1 MMLTFTEWLIASL
14 VLAAGSTLQGAVG
27 TGIGLVSVPLLA
39 LIEPRLVPGSA
50 LFSSLALTGLMLV
63 RERRAVDLFGIKW
76 GIAGRIGGTLV
87 ASYLLV
93 NLPTEETNLII
104 GALVLLGVI
113 LSISGLSVTRITGTL
128 IGAGVLS
135 GIMGTLSSVGG
146 PPMAL
151 LYQDAKGPKIRATL
165 AGFFILGTN
174 ISLLA
179 LILVGNFGWSEFV
192 TSLTLVPG
200 VLLGYLLSGQVKT
213 WLDKGYMRPAILAVC
228 AASAFAVIVKQF

>member
-1 MMLTFTEWLIASL
+1 MLTTTEWLVASL

-27 TGIGLVSVPLLA
+27 TGIGLISVPLLA

-50 LFSSLALTGLMLV
+50 LFSSLALTVLMLV

-87 ASYLLV
+87 ASYLLAS
-93 NLPTEETNLII
+93 LPTEETSLII
-104 GALVLLGVI
+104 SALVLLGVL
-113 LSISGLSVTRITGTL
+113 LSVSGLRVARTTSTL

-174 ISLLA
+174 ISLAA
-179 LILVGNFGWSEFV
+179 LILVGNFGWTEFV
-192 TSLTLVPG
+192 TALTLVPG
-200 VLLGYLLSGQVKT
+200 VLLGYLLSGKVKE

-228 AASAFAVIVKQF
+228 AASAIAVIVKQGL

>member
-1 MMLTFTEWLIASL
+1 M
-14 VLAAGSTLQGAVG
+14 
-27 TGIGLVSVPLLA
+27 VSVPLLA

-50 LFSSLALTGLMLV
+50 LFSSLALTGLMLA
-63 RERRAVDLFGIKW
+63 RERRDVDLFGIKW
-76 GIAGRIGGTLV
+76 GIAGRIGGTLI
-87 ASYLLV
+87 ASYLLAS
-93 NLPTEETNLII
+93 LPTEETSLII
-104 GALVLLGVI
+104 GVLVLLGVI
-113 LSISGLSVTRITGTL
+113 LSVSGLSVTRTTGTL

-135 GIMGTLSSVGG
+135 GVMGTLSSVGG

-179 LILVGNFGWSEFV
+179 LILVGKFGWPEFI

-228 AASAFAVIVKQF
+228 AASAFVVIVKQF

>member
-1 MMLTFTEWLIASL
+1 MLTTTEWLIASL

-27 TGIGLVSVPLLA
+27 TGIGLISVPLLA
-39 LIEPRLVPGSA
+39 LIEPRLVPGAA
-50 LFSSLALTGLMLV
+50 LFSSLALTGLMLL

-76 GIAGRIGGTLV
+76 GIGGRIVGTLV

-93 NLPTEETNLII
+93 SLPTEETSLII
-104 GALVLLGVI
+104 GALVLLGVV
-113 LSISGLSVTRITGTL
+113 LSASGLSVARTTGTL

-151 LYQDAKGPKIRATL
+151 LYQDAQGPKIRATL

-174 ISLLA
+174 ISLAA
-179 LILVGNFGWSEFV
+179 LILVGNFGWPEFV
-192 TSLTLVPG
+192 TALTLVPG
-200 VLLGYLLSGQVKT
+200 VVLGYLLSSRVKV

-228 AASAFAVIVKQF
+228 AASAIAVIVKQL